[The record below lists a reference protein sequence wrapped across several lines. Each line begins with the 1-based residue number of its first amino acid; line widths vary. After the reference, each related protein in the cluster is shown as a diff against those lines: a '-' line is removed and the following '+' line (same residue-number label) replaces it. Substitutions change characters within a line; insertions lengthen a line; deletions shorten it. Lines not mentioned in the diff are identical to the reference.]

1 MNGNDRKR
9 HDEWTSKWINGN
21 LERRGKRIGN
31 RGARSA
37 FGNPSI
43 DLISDM
49 LEILDDFKPLFR
61 QLSYDF

>member
-1 MNGNDRKR
+1 MVKG
-9 HDEWTSKWINGN
+9 
-21 LERRGKRIGN
+21 LETGGQGK
-31 RGARSA
+31 

-49 LEILDDFKPLFR
+49 LEILDDFKPFFR